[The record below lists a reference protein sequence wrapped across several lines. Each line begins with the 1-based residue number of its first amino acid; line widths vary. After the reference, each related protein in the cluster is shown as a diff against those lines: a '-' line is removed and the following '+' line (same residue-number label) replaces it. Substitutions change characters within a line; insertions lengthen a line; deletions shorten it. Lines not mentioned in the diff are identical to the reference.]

1 MRTVLTKRVWPIL
14 RFLVIASLLLFVGF
28 LLIDR
33 LDPVDLRS
41 RSIARV
47 VVDSHGEPLR
57 AFADKRS
64 EWRYPIRL
72 EQISIYYLEA
82 LIAYEDRWY
91 YHHFGVNPFSLV
103 RAAWQWLLNGRIVS
117 GGSTITMQ
125 VARIRYPGKRSIPY
139 KFRQIVRALQL
150 EWRYSKNEILSYY
163 INHAPFGGT
172 LLGVEAASRSYFG
185 YPAQQLTR
193 AQGALLAVLP
203 QAPSRYR
210 PDRYPELAQQ
220 QRDKVLDRM
229 QRFALLTPE
238 EVADAKLET
247 VEANAPQLQPLAP
260 LLSQRLIDTYPGD
273 QLIPTFIDGEIQR
286 QLEALSLD
294 QVHRLPQHASL
305 AMLVMEHGSGRV
317 VAYLGSA
324 EMTDRERFG
333 YLDMVSARRS
343 PGSTLKPFIYG
354 LAIDEGLIHSES
366 LLMDA
371 PLTFGDYR
379 PQNFS
384 RGFSGPVSV
393 TTALQQS
400 LNIPAVQVLEQLDP
414 GNFFARMQTAGAGLE
429 LPVGAVPNL
438 AIALGGVATDLEHLV
453 SLYSALGN
461 EGYAITPRLTPK
473 DPQQRQRLLSS
484 ASAWILRDILSQQRE
499 EANWQQ
505 NLAIKTGTSYGNRDA
520 WAIGVADHH
529 TIGVWVGRPDNAAMT
544 GHYGSFTAVPILR
557 SVAALLPGTNHAVH
571 PKPATVSRA
580 TICWPGG
587 QQTPKLC
594 DQQRLAWIVD
604 GMIPATIMGSVVES
618 PLIPNPYLELRLAR
632 DSGLR
637 TALGCVIESQQ
648 RVIPV
653 WPAPLQ
659 DWLAEKWRNEYRIPP
674 LDPRCNRNAG
684 LLSES
689 PVKILGLDDKARLKR
704 HTTTAEQPLLS
715 FRAVGGQPQWYWFLN
730 GALLDSRGDRLELPM
745 PMPGSYQLAVTDQAG
760 ISDTLEFV
768 VEPEQISQY

>member
-1 MRTVLTKRVWPIL
+1 
-14 RFLVIASLLLFVGF
+14 VIATLLSFVGF

-33 LDPVDLRS
+33 LDPVDLQS
-41 RSIARV
+41 HSIARV
-47 VVDSHGEPLR
+47 VVDRHGEPLR
-57 AFADKRS
+57 AFADKHS

-72 EQISIYYLEA
+72 EQVSPYYLEA

-91 YHHFGVNPFSLV
+91 YHHFGVNPLSLL
-103 RAAWQWLLNGRIVS
+103 RAAWQWLYNGRIIS

-139 KFRQIVRALQL
+139 KLQQIVKALQL
-150 EWRYSKNEILSYY
+150 EWRYSKDEILSYY

-172 LLGVEAASRSYFG
+172 VRGVEAASRSYFG
-185 YPAQQLTR
+185 YPARQLTR

-229 QRFALLTPE
+229 ARFGLLTAE
-238 EVADAKLET
+238 AVADAKLET

-260 LLSQRLIDTYPGD
+260 LFAQRLIDTYPNAH
-273 QLIPTFIDGEIQR
+273 LIPSFIDREIQR
-286 QLEALSLD
+286 RLEALSLD
-294 QVHRLPQHASL
+294 QLHHLPQHASL
-305 AMLVMEHGSGRV
+305 AMMVMEHGSGRV
-317 VAYLGSA
+317 IAYLGSA
-324 EMTDRERFG
+324 KMTDLERFG
-333 YLDMVSARRS
+333 HLDMVSAKRS

-354 LAIDEGLIHSES
+354 LAMDEGMIHSES

-414 GNFFARMQTAGAGLE
+414 GHFFARMQTAGAGLQ
-429 LPVGAVPNL
+429 LPLGAAPNL

-461 EGYAITPRLTPK
+461 EGYALKPRLTST
-473 DPQQRQRLLSS
+473 DPQQRHRLLSS
-484 ASAWILRDILSQQRE
+484 GSAWVLRDILSQQKE
-499 EANWQQ
+499 EATWRQ

-520 WAIGVADHH
+520 WAIGVTDHH

-544 GHYGSFTAVPILR
+544 GHYGRFTAVPLLR
-557 SVAALLPGTNHAVH
+557 AAASVLPDTSHAAHS
-571 PKPATVSRA
+571 KPATVSRTA
-580 TICWPGG
+580 ICWPGG

-594 DQQRLAWIVD
+594 DQERLAWIVD
-604 GMIPATIMGSVVES
+604 GMVPATLMGSIAES
-618 PLIPNPYLELRLAR
+618 PLIPNPYLELHLAR

-637 TALGCVIESQQ
+637 IALGCMIESQQ
-648 RVIPV
+648 QIIPV

-659 DWLAEKWRNEYRIPP
+659 DWLAEKWRNRSRIPP

-689 PVKILGLDDKARLKR
+689 PVEILGLDDKARLKR

-730 GALLDSRGDRLELPM
+730 GTLLDSRGDRLKLPM

-760 ISDTLEFV
+760 VSDTLEFV
-768 VEPEQISQY
+768 VEPEQIIQY